1 MEEEFLTKDKLEFL
15 EIRNP
20 KIQNQPAGR
29 QVCYSKFKIIVCA
42 SGNLQRSA
50 WAFQIFF
57 IVLDFRRINKNTL
70 LYEMNGGT

>member
-29 QVCYSKFKIIVCA
+29 QVCYSKFKIIVYA
-42 SGNLQRSA
+42 FRQFTAFSLGFPNLFYCVRFPKDQ
-50 WAFQIFF
+50 QKHL
-57 IVLDFRRINKNTL
+57 VV
-70 LYEMNGGT
+70 